1 MPAKRLAL
9 PQVGFFR
16 VIHFEENYT
25 MAKSTIPGG
34 ITPEHFLDIRKYLS
48 DILEKTGAMVVNMRL
63 NETGEICPAPVFVG
77 WVESQDLAKKRAS
90 ANRPDPGLFRFADT
104 IRSKEYTE
112 TVLARGAIRERDWRV
127 QISQKSSDQKKDLPA
142 SGVIYQKFIGIMVD
156 QRCVGALNLGFSR
169 KPDNKVLQ
177 NAENVMKFYAKNP
190 RSELITFLNN
200 NFKLGAILTRR
211 A

>member
-1 MPAKRLAL
+1 
-9 PQVGFFR
+9 
-16 VIHFEENYT
+16 

-48 DILEKTGAMVVNMRL
+48 DILEKTHAMAVNMRL
-63 NETGEICPAPVFVG
+63 NETGTIHPAPVFVG
-77 WVESQDLAKKRAS
+77 WVESQDLARKRAS

-142 SGVIYQKFIGIMVD
+142 SGVMYQKLIGIMINQRGVR
-156 QRCVGALNLGFSR
+156 RCVGALNLGFSR
-169 KPDNKVLQ
+169 KPDGKVLQ
-177 NAENVMKFYAKNP
+177 NAEKVMKFYAKNP
-190 RSELITFLNN
+190 RSELITFLSN
-200 NFKLGAILTRR
+200 NFELEAILTQR
-211 A
+211 ARVESSV

>member
-1 MPAKRLAL
+1 
-9 PQVGFFR
+9 
-16 VIHFEENYT
+16 

-34 ITPEHFLDIRKYLS
+34 ITPEHFLDIRNYLS
-48 DILEKTGAMVVNMRL
+48 DILEKTHAMAVNMRL
-63 NETGEICPAPVFVG
+63 NETGTIHPAPVFVG

-142 SGVIYQKFIGIMVD
+142 TGVMYQKLIGIMVN
-156 QRCVGALNLGFSR
+156 QRGVRRCVGALNLGFSR
-169 KPDNKVLQ
+169 KPDGKVLQ
-177 NAENVMKFYAKNP
+177 NAEKVMKLYANNP
-190 RSELITFLNN
+190 RSELITFLRN
-200 NFKLGAILTRR
+200 NFELGAILTR
-211 A
+211 